1 MKARHSKESTAPVVE
16 KGYTCTL
23 KEQENLKK
31 RVLDEIEEHDIRVC
45 RLPDAESCED
55 EDFKEQTRLL
65 RPASLSLWLD
75 PISCLK
81 PKAGRSEA
89 TSTLG
94 ASWRWRMDEAE
105 DDAHHS
111 CAESPRGDPGP
122 SL

>member
-55 EDFKEQTRLL
+55 EDFKEQTRLFETSIPFSVVGPNQL
-65 RPASLSLWLD
+65 
-75 PISCLK
+75 
-81 PKAGRSEA
+81 SEA
-89 TSTLG
+89 KG
-94 ASWRWRMDEAE
+94 RKV
-105 DDAHHS
+105 
-111 CAESPRGDPGP
+111 RGHLYPWGI
-122 SL
+122 LEVENG